1 MNDISNVN
9 ITIILLMMITLCMNG
24 VFFFSFWGDSR
35 IFSSSVFGGFK
46 DFFLLQILGY
56 SRVFFLQ
63 ILGDSRVLFFYLRFW
78 GILGF
83 FLFQI
88 LGDSRFFFFFR
99 FWGILGGLFAV
110 GIIMIAVTYVI
121 CRFRSPNSCS
131 KLYYGLMRFFVAWNL
146 WIWKFI
152 STMT

>member
-9 ITIILLMMITLCMNG
+9 ITIFLLMMITLCMNG

-63 ILGDSRVLFFYLRFW
+63 ILGDSRF
-78 GILGF
+78 F
-83 FLFQI
+83 FLLQI
-88 LGDSRFFFFFR
+88 LGDSRVFFFFR

-131 KLYYGLMRFFVAWNL
+131 K
-146 WIWKFI
+146 
-152 STMT
+152 